1 MHIRTVTSE
10 DSDLLVKMLKQ
21 LDTETSFM
29 MYEPGERT
37 ATADDM
43 KHRIEQWERSGSLF
57 LLLEN
62 KGELVGFI
70 SALRGEPRRIRHSA
84 YLVIGILKDYRGNGY
99 GAMLFQKM
107 EQWARENS
115 ITRLELTVM
124 TENEQA
130 RHLYEKMGFYI
141 EGKKERSMIVDGRSV
156 DEYYMA
162 KLL

>member
-1 MHIRTVTSE
+1 MQIRTVTPE
-10 DSDLLVKMLKQ
+10 DSDCLIKMLKQ

-37 ATADDM
+37 STADDM
-43 KHRIEQWERSGSLF
+43 KGRIEHWEKSGSLF

-62 KGELVGFI
+62 EGELVGFI

-84 YLVIGILKDYRGNGY
+84 YLVIGILNDYRGNGY

-107 EQWARENS
+107 EQWARENG

-124 TENEQA
+124 TENEPA
-130 RHLYEKMGFYI
+130 RHLYEKMGFII
-141 EGKKERSMIVDGRSV
+141 EGKKERSMIVDGRAV
-156 DEYYMA
+156 DEYYMG

>member
-1 MHIRTVTSE
+1 MQIRTLRPE
-10 DSDLLVKMLKQ
+10 DSELLIKMLKQ

-29 MYEPGERT
+29 LYEPGERT
-37 ATADDM
+37 ATADEM

-57 LLLEN
+57 LLLEDEG
-62 KGELVGFI
+62 KLAGFI

-99 GAMLFQKM
+99 GSMLFQKM
-107 EQWARENS
+107 EQWAKENG

-130 RHLYEKMGFYI
+130 RHLYEKIGFI
-141 EGKKERSMIVDGRSV
+141 MEGKKERSMIVDGRAV
-156 DEYYMA
+156 DEYYMG

>member
-1 MHIRTVTSE
+1 MQIRTVIPE
-10 DSDLLVKMLKQ
+10 DSELLVKMLKQ

-57 LLLEN
+57 LLLEDE
-62 KGELVGFI
+62 GELAGFI

-84 YLVIGILKDYRGNGY
+84 YLVVGILKDYRGKGY
-99 GAMLFQKM
+99 GSMLFRKM
-107 EQWARENS
+107 EQWARENG

-130 RHLYEKMGFYI
+130 RHLYEKMGFI
-141 EGKKERSMIVDGRSV
+141 MEGKKERSMIVDGRAV
-156 DEYYMA
+156 DEYYMG